1 MWQRIGRFKAERQ
14 SNHKNIKIQS
24 AECDVNKLQVYQANR
39 WMTDRLDEFL
49 SQSKNARERAAASE
63 GEFRRQW
70 LKVAE
75 MWELLAKEY
84 RRIHNGAAD
93 D

>member
-1 MWQRIGRFKAERQ
+1 
-14 SNHKNIKIQS
+14 
-24 AECDVNKLQVYQANR
+24 
-39 WMTDRLDEFL
+39 MTDRLDEFL